1 MSDKIVNVN
10 DWKYTT
16 LQYLYDMRE
25 SECASYEKNRKAI
38 TERKNALEDEIERY
52 ANKMLQELNK
62 PWMKL
67 NETITKQEKQLL
79 QSDLTLERTFILPTN
94 QVPQFSDGNLSEEC
108 ISKIFGSLVNR
119 SYISE
124 EIELSKIKSYD
135 TDVLY
140 TNPICPINDQTL
152 LIGCAADKVLK
163 QVTMVKKCK
172 EINALQEIKV
182 SSIIAQSSGKVIL
195 SESNDT
201 FLKLLVS
208 DGSLQQF
215 VDFNPLIPKG
225 IFITDENE
233 VFVGLREKTTNP
245 FVIDRYSERQVRH
258 LDSHSRTRHIYEF
271 DENQK
276 RLFTVP
282 SRIIASN
289 LNIHV
294 IDTEDEDN
302 GRIITLDFP
311 GNVQWIYNG
320 HAFSKYAFC
329 PNDFAL
335 SPQGYLVVT
344 DTYNDALHFLNNQGD
359 ILLYKTLSIFGIS
372 LPCSVAIDF
381 KSQLWVGTG
390 RDKTKCA
397 KVHVLSMFK

>member
-1 MSDKIVNVN
+1 MSDKITNVN

-16 LQYLYDMRE
+16 LQYLFDMRE
-25 SECASYEKNRKAI
+25 SECANYEKTRKAI
-38 TERKNALEDEIERY
+38 TERKMALEDAIERY
-52 ANKMLQELNK
+52 ANKMIQELNK
-62 PWMKL
+62 PWMKI
-67 NETITKQEKQLL
+67 NETINKQEKQLHHT
-79 QSDLTLERTFILPTN
+79 DIPLERTFILPTN
-94 QVPQFSDGNLSEEC
+94 KVPQFSDGNLSEEC
-108 ISKIFGSLVNR
+108 ISKMFGSLVNR
-119 SYISE
+119 SDRSE
-124 EIELSKIKSYD
+124 EIQLSKIKSYD
-135 TDVLY
+135 TDFLY
-140 TNPICPINDQTL
+140 INPVYPINDQTL

-163 QVTMVKKCK
+163 QVAVEKKFK
-172 EINALQEIKV
+172 EINALQEVQV
-182 SSIIAQSSGKVIL
+182 SSIVSSSLGKVIL

-201 FLKLLVS
+201 FLKLLES
-208 DGSLQQF
+208 DGKLQQF

-233 VFVGLREKTTNP
+233 IFVGLREKTKNP

-294 IDTEDEDN
+294 LDTKDEDN

-311 GNVQWIYNG
+311 GSVKWVYNG
-320 HAFSKYAFC
+320 HAFSKFAFC

-344 DTYNDALHFLNNQGD
+344 DTYNDALHFLNDQGD
-359 ILLYKTLSIFGIS
+359 ILLYKSLSIFGIS
-372 LPCSVAIDF
+372 LPCSVAMDF

-397 KVHVLSMFK
+397 KVHVLSVS

>member
-16 LQYLYDMRE
+16 LQYLFDMRE
-25 SECASYEKNRKAI
+25 SECASYEKARKAI
-38 TERKNALEDEIERY
+38 TERKSALEDEIERY

-67 NETITKQEKQLL
+67 NETITKQEKQLH
-79 QSDLTLERTFILPTN
+79 QSDLTLEKTFILPTN
-94 QVPQFSDGNLSEEC
+94 QVPQFSNGNLSEES
-108 ISKIFGSLVNR
+108 ISKMFGSLVNR
-119 SYISE
+119 SNISE

-152 LIGCAADKVLK
+152 LIGCAAEKVLK
-163 QVTMVKKCK
+163 QVTMGKKCK
-172 EINALQEIKV
+172 EINALQEVQV
-182 SSIIAQSSGKVIL
+182 SSIIAQSSGK
-195 SESNDT
+195 
-201 FLKLLVS
+201 
-208 DGSLQQF
+208 QF

-225 IFITDENE
+225 IFITDKNE

-311 GNVQWIYNG
+311 GNVKWIYNG

-359 ILLYKTLSIFGIS
+359 ILLYKSLSIFGIS
-372 LPCSVAIDF
+372 LPCSVAMDF

-390 RDKTKCA
+390 RNKTKCA